1 MTRNI
6 PTRMAPVLERLELE
20 RPKLVTISDLASIL
34 EEAGI
39 KSPAKVVA
47 ARLRD
52 KGWLLETGQRGV
64 WEFVPAEVA
73 GPYSSFD
80 PLLPL
85 ASMKAAHPE
94 DECAL
99 AMQTAAWAL
108 GLADRVPER
117 IEVAFADGIPAWKVP
132 DGVRALA
139 FRSNLP
145 LATAKDAPC
154 LSPEAIVVHMASKPA
169 SVRSWSSTLEWLPDV
184 AYEMGIDRT
193 IGELEGRPSSVA
205 ARTGY
210 LLQGM
215 RLDIAEAVRKAYPP
229 SAKNRFGPRGTAM
242 RNDERWK
249 ISDTLLPFDPAELED
264 AR

>member
-1 MTRNI
+1 
-6 PTRMAPVLERLELE
+6 MAPVLERLELE
-20 RPKLVTISDLASIL
+20 RPKLVTISDLAPIL

-39 KSPAKVVA
+39 RSPAKIVA

-64 WEFVPAEVA
+64 WEFAPAEVA

-80 PLLPL
+80 PLLPF

-99 AMQTAAWAL
+99 TMQTAAWAL

-117 IEVAFADGIPAWKVP
+117 IEIAFADGIPAWKAP
-132 DGVRALA
+132 DKVRVLA

-145 LATAKDAPC
+145 LATAKDTPC
-154 LSPEAIVVHMASKPA
+154 LSPEAIIVHMTSRPTA
-169 SVRSWSSTLEWLPDV
+169 VRSWGSAFEWLPDV
-184 AYEMGIDRT
+184 TYEMGIGRT
-193 IGELEGRPSSVA
+193 IEELRGRPSSIS

-215 RLDIAEAVRKAYPP
+215 RPDVAEAIWEAHPP

-242 RNDERWK
+242 RNNERWK
-249 ISDTLLPFDPAELED
+249 ISDTLLPYDPRELEN